1 MAEVKVEQEIGAS
14 ADRVWKLMRDFG
26 GLKAWS
32 PGIESC
38 EVEGEGIGAVRT
50 IKMGTI
56 SLKERLEYLD
66 DATRTFRYSIV
77 EGPIPVSEY
86 LATVSVSEAGPDR
99 ARAGRH
105 RARPAP
111 PRARR
116 PSRAEDRARLERGRS
131 PDRRRR
137 RRSASSRFP

>member
-14 ADRVWKLMRDFG
+14 ADRVWKLIRDFG
-26 GLKAWS
+26 GLKAWN

-77 EGPIPVSEY
+77 EGPIPVSDY

-99 ARAGRH
+99 ARIEWG
-105 RARPAP
+105 
-111 PRARR
+111 
-116 PSRAEDRARLERGRS
+116 
-131 PDRRRR
+131 
-137 RRSASSRFP
+137 SRFEPKGASAADVTGLLQGVYKGGISSLRKSLGA